1 MRDRFFVEGV
11 HAVGDVVAFAADDAR
26 KLATVLR
33 KRSGDRVQVVD
44 SGGVAFGATLDV
56 EGRDG
61 RDVRVRAT
69 LDERLDRDGVETALR
84 VTIAQ
89 AVPKGQ
95 KMDVVVEKATELGAH
110 AIVPVRSA
118 RVIGHDTSPGKVER
132 WRRIAK
138 SAAQQSGR
146 LRVPEV
152 ADVHDWD
159 ALLATFARYD
169 RVYVPWEL
177 AEPAPLRDVFERELA
192 GARSVL
198 VVIGPEGG
206 FSADEVERA
215 RDAGARAISLGRR
228 ILRTETAALVVLA
241 ALLYARGEL

>member
-11 HAVGDVVAFAADDAR
+11 HAVGDRVAFAPDDAR

-44 SGGVAFGATLDV
+44 SGGIAYAATLDV
-56 EGRDG
+56 DG
-61 RDVRVRAT
+61 RDVRAT
-69 LDERLDRDGVETALR
+69 LDEPLARGDVEAALA

-95 KMDVVVEKATELGAH
+95 KMDLVVEKATELGAF

-132 WRRIAK
+132 WRRIAR

-146 LRVPEV
+146 VRVPGV

-169 RVYVPWEL
+169 RVYIPWEL
-177 AEPAPLRDVFERELA
+177 AEPAPLRDVFEPELD

-206 FSADEVERA
+206 FSAEEVARA
-215 RDAGARAISLGRR
+215 SAAGARAISLGRR
-228 ILRTETAALVVLA
+228 ILRTETAALVVLSA
-241 ALLYARGEL
+241 VLYARGEL

>member
-11 HAVGDVVAFAADDAR
+11 HAVGDVVAFAPDDAH

-44 SGGVAFGATLDV
+44 SGGAAFAATLNV
-56 EGRDG
+56 AERETRDM
-61 RDVRVRAT
+61 RVRAT
-69 LDERLDRDGVETALR
+69 LDESIDHARAEAALR

-95 KMDVVVEKATELGAH
+95 KMDLVVEKSTELGAY

-118 RVIGHDTSPGKVER
+118 RVIGHDTSAGKVDR

-146 LRVPEV
+146 TRVPDV
-152 ADVHDWD
+152 ADVHAWD
-159 ALLATFARYD
+159 ALIATFEAYD

-177 AEPAPLRDVFERELA
+177 AVPAPLRDVFEHGLA
-192 GARSVL
+192 GVQNVL

-215 RDAGARAISLGRR
+215 CDAGATAISLGRR
-228 ILRTETAALVVLA
+228 ILRTETAALAVLA

>member
-11 HAVGDVVAFAADDAR
+11 HAVGDRVAFAPDDAR

-33 KRSGDRVQVVD
+33 KRTGDRVQVVD
-44 SGGVAFGATLDV
+44 SGGIAYAATLQLL
-56 EGRDG
+56 G
-61 RDVRVRAT
+61 RDVGAT
-69 LDERLDRDGVETALR
+69 LDERLERGEIESTLR
-84 VTIAQ
+84 ITVAQ

-95 KMDVVVEKATELGAH
+95 KMDLVIEKATELGAH

-118 RVIGHDTSPGKVER
+118 RVIGHDTSAAKVER

-146 LRVPEV
+146 IRVPEI
-152 ADVHDWD
+152 AGVHDWE
-159 ALLATFARYD
+159 ALLVSFPRYD

-177 AEPAPLRDVFERELA
+177 AEPAPLRDVFERDLA
-192 GARSVL
+192 GVRDVL
-198 VVIGPEGG
+198 VVVGPEGG
-206 FSADEVERA
+206 FAAEEVARA

-228 ILRTETAALVVLA
+228 ILRTETAALVVLS

>member
-11 HAVGDVVAFAADDAR
+11 HAVGDRVAFAPDDAR

-44 SGGVAFGATLDV
+44 SGGIAYVATLDV
-56 EGRDG
+56 DG
-61 RDVRVRAT
+61 RDVRAT
-69 LDERLDRDGVETALR
+69 LGEPLARGDVEAALA

-95 KMDVVVEKATELGAH
+95 KMDLVVEKATELGAF

-132 WRRIAK
+132 WRRIAR

-146 LRVPEV
+146 VRVPGV

-169 RVYVPWEL
+169 RVYIPWEL
-177 AEPAPLRDVFERELA
+177 AEPAPLRDVFEPELD

-206 FSADEVERA
+206 FSAEEVARA
-215 RDAGARAISLGRR
+215 SAAGARAISLGRR
-228 ILRTETAALVVLA
+228 ILRTETAALVVLSA
-241 ALLYARGEL
+241 VLYARGEL